1 MRRGVLTERPLSGLV
16 EEVVVDVEDT
26 WDRYFRFQQIF
37 EAFFTTKEKG
47 MGIGLAICQSITAA
61 HGAALV
67 AANRDDGGA
76 RFSFS
81 LPR

>member
-1 MRRGVLTERPLSGLV
+1 
-16 EEVVVDVEDT
+16 
-26 WDRYFRFQQIF
+26 
-37 EAFFTTKEKG
+37 
-47 MGIGLAICQSITAA
+47 MGIGLAICQSIAAA